1 MNHSSSINV
10 HTTVCLIGGM
20 GDNFFFFVWRW
31 ILEGSQNRTFWATL
45 LKKLDD
51 FFGEFL
57 FNQLFAP
64 LSNWMNTL
72 ISYCAVC
79 RNFLAVLL
87 NMHYFFPLVLLSF
100 NQNDHQC
107 ARIILLWLFLLSS
120 THTYGIFENR
130 REKERTI

>member
-20 GDNFFFFVWRW
+20 GDNFFLYEGEFLRVLKIENLGNIAKKIGWIFWR
-31 ILEGSQNRTFWATL
+31 E
-45 LKKLDD
+45 K
-51 FFGEFL
+51 GEFL

-87 NMHYFFPLVLLSF
+87 NMHYSFPSKM
-100 NQNDHQC
+100 
-107 ARIILLWLFLLSS
+107 IISVRESYYYDYFYYPQPILMEYSKTEERKREQYR
-120 THTYGIFENR
+120 THI
-130 REKERTI
+130 